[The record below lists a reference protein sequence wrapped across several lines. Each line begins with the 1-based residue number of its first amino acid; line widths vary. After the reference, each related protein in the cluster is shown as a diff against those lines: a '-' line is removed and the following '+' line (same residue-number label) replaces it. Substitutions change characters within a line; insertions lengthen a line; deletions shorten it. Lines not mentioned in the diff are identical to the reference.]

1 MSEKLYCLVLRMNI
15 DCDGCYKRIRRALL
29 QIHDLD
35 SHWIEKKENK
45 VTVCGSFDPQAFAIK
60 MRALTNR
67 RVEILQATEL
77 LRPSAAPSSKAPRPL
92 LSNPK
97 TPKATTATVTTAST
111 APPTAMRPARRRKRR
126 RRRRCSL
133 TPEEARRR
141 RRLRHETQCFPRI
154 RQCSDKGRISDGDVD
169 VTINGPGRAR

>member
-77 LRPSAAPSSKAPRPL
+77 LRPSAAAQLEAAAAATIKPEDAKSYNRDGNNSINSATDGNATSK
-92 LSNPK
+92 K
-97 TPKATTATVTTAST
+97 KKKKKKKKVQFDT
-111 APPTAMRPARRRKRR
+111 
-126 RRRRCSL
+126 
-133 TPEEARRR
+133 
-141 RRLRHETQCFPRI
+141 
-154 RQCSDKGRISDGDVD
+154 
-169 VTINGPGRAR
+169 